1 MKNTIGLILNILLIS
16 GLLSCE
22 KYIDFNEDSTTS
34 KIVLNAMISPDT
46 SFQVH
51 LSRSLSVIDA
61 GNLSS
66 ISNAIVAV
74 YDDSGILVETLIEDS
89 MGYYNGSQLPEENV
103 NYRIVAEALNYADVN
118 ATCAIPMPT
127 VISEWDTLTINPFP
141 NAAQNETELQVS
153 FEFTDEEQINNFYMV
168 TVSAV
173 DTSSWGGVYP
183 NPVYIGTTDPKF
195 GSEYADKSSDKL
207 LFNDLLFDGETT
219 TFTITFSDMSYMSY
233 LVLNLYSCS
242 EEYYLYNKSYQTAI
256 EAEGNPFTQ
265 PVQVYSNINNGHGIF
280 GGFQVSSKI
289 INM

>member
-1 MKNTIGLILNILLIS
+1 MKNTIALILNIMLIS

-22 KYIDFNEDSTTS
+22 KYIAFDEDAATS

-103 NYRIVAEALNYADVN
+103 NYTIVAEALNYADVN
-118 ATCAIPMPT
+118 AACAIPMLT
-127 VISEWDTLTINPFP
+127 AISEWDTLTINSSP
-141 NAAQNETELQVS
+141 NAAQNETEFQVS
-153 FEFTDEEQINNFYMV
+153 FAFTDEEQVNNFYMISV
-168 TVSAV
+168 LAV
-173 DTSSWGGVYP
+173 QTSWGQNYSYP
-183 NPVYIGTTDPKF
+183 LYIETSDPKF
-195 GSEYADKSSDKL
+195 GSDYADKSYEKL
-207 LFNDLLFDGETT
+207 LFSDLLFDGETT
-219 TFTITFSDMSYMSY
+219 TFNITLNDMSDMSY
-233 LVLNLYSCS
+233 LILNLYSCS
-242 EEYYLYNKSYQTAI
+242 EEYYLYNKSYQTAVDT
-256 EAEGNPFTQ
+256 EGNPFAQ
-265 PVQVYSNINNGHGIF
+265 PVQVYSNINNGHGVF

-289 INM
+289 IYM

>member
-1 MKNTIGLILNILLIS
+1 
-16 GLLSCE
+16 
-22 KYIDFNEDSTTS
+22 
-34 KIVLNAMISPDT
+34 MISPDT

-61 GNLSS
+61 GSLSS

-74 YDDSGILVETLIEDS
+74 YDDSGVLVETLIEDS

-118 ATCAIPMPT
+118 ATCAIPMLT
-127 VISEWDTLTINPFP
+127 VISEWDTTAINPFP
-141 NAAQNETELQVS
+141 NSIQNEKEFQVS
-153 FEFTDEEQINNFYMV
+153 FEFTDEEQVNNFYMI
-168 TVSAV
+168 TVLAV
-173 DTSSWGGVYP
+173 HTSWGQNYSYP
-183 NPVYIGTTDPKF
+183 LYMATSDPKF
-195 GSEYADKSSDKL
+195 GSDYTDESSDKL
-207 LFNDLLFDGETT
+207 LFNDLLFNGETT
-219 TFTITFSDMSYMSY
+219 TFDITLNDISDMSY

-256 EAEGNPFTQ
+256 ETEGNPFAQ

-289 INM
+289 ISM

>member
-1 MKNTIGLILNILLIS
+1 MKHTIGLILNILLIS

-22 KYIDFNEDSTTS
+22 KYIDFDEDAATS

-66 ISNAIVAV
+66 ISNAILAV

-89 MGYYNGSQLPEENV
+89 LGYYNGTQLPEENV
-103 NYRIVAEALNYADVN
+103 NYTIIAEALNYTDAN
-118 ATCAIPMPT
+118 ATCAIPILT
-127 VISEWDTLTINPFP
+127 AISAWDTTTINSFP
-141 NAAQNETELQVS
+141 NAAQDEKEFQVS
-153 FEFTDEEQINNFYMV
+153 FQFTDDEQVNNFYMI
-168 TVSAV
+168 TVLAV
-173 DTSSWGGVYP
+173 YTSWGQNYSYP
-183 NPVYIGTTDPKF
+183 LYIATSDPKF
-195 GSEYADKSSDKL
+195 GSDYADESSEKL
-207 LFNDLLFDGETT
+207 LFSDLLFNGETT
-219 TFTITFSDMSYMSY
+219 TFDITLNDLSDMSY
-233 LVLNLYSCS
+233 LILNLYSCS

-256 EAEGNPFTQ
+256 EAEGNPFAQ